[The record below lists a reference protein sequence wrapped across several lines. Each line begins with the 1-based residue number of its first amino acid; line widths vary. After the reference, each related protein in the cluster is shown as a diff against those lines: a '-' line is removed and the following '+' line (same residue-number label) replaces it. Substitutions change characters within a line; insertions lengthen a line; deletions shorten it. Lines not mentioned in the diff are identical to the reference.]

1 VGREVEEEVGVSIFE
16 RYSSALFFVLN
27 RALARARA
35 IELDFTDGGDEEET
49 MCPVCHESTS
59 LLYIPL
65 LGFTVI
71 DPSRPSLRKQRQDFE
86 MRTRSVRR

>member
-1 VGREVEEEVGVSIFE
+1 MGREDEEEVSVSIFE
-16 RYSSALFFVLN
+16 RYSSALFFILN

-59 LLYIPL
+59 LLY

-71 DPSRPSLRKQRQDFE
+71 DPSRPSLRKQWQDSE